1 MAKSK
6 SFFGLRTGSTKS
18 LTFQVY
24 RGQQITKDRVYRVS
38 NPRTAAQMTQR
49 ALIPIVAA
57 ARSALQGLV
66 NHSFEGVQYGE
77 ASLKEFSALNL
88 RAGALKVT
96 SYSPNGYS
104 NPGFANFIVSKGSI
118 NDQFE
123 VNIVGGED
131 VAFTLPGTYPKIKFS
146 AAPADGSAEKVWK
159 ELEDWART
167 NNVSLLQPGTQLSF
181 LSLCEADPVKV
192 STGGKTREVSTSAFN
207 ICRIYIPNGDS
218 DSVNAKEVNGKWKVD
233 KSVEASSDM
242 VNLINDHGDTIS
254 IMTHVNPTSDTEGEV
269 VITVSPAEVD
279 ETHNCIGTALILSRK
294 VNGIWKRNTA
304 RIQVDNDPKYVFTFA
319 DWQSAYQTSR
329 AASTKY
335 LNTGDE
341 STGING

>member
-66 NHSFEGVQYGE
+66 NHSFEGVQYGD

-88 RAGALKVT
+88 RAGALTVA
-96 SYSPNGYS
+96 SYSPVGYS
-104 NPGFANFIVSKGSI
+104 NPGFANLIVSKGSI
-118 NDQFE
+118 NEQFE
-123 VNIVGGED
+123 MSADPGTVTY
-131 VAFTLPGTYPKIKFS
+131 TLPGTYPKIKFS
-146 AAPADGSAEKVWK
+146 EAPEDGSADKVFK
-159 ELEDWART
+159 ELEAWART
-167 NNVSLLQPGTQLSF
+167 NNVSLLKPGTQLTF
-181 LSLCEADPVKV
+181 LSMYEEGSVNV
-192 STGGKTREVSTSAFN
+192 SAGGKTRKVSTSAFN
-207 ICRIYIPNGDS
+207 ICRIYIPNGDN

-233 KSVEASSDM
+233 KSLETSSDS
-242 VNLINDHGDTIS
+242 VRLINDHGDKIH
-254 IMTHVNPTSDTEGEV
+254 ILTHVDPTSDTEG
-269 VITVSPAEVD
+269 TVEIIVTPADVD
-279 ETHNCIGTALILSRK
+279 EKHYVIGMALILSRK
-294 VNGIWKRNTA
+294 ANGIWKRNTA
-304 RIQVDNDPKYVFTFA
+304 RIQIQNDPLDVFTLA
-319 DWQSAYQTSR
+319 DWQDAYQTAR

-341 STGING
+341 STGI